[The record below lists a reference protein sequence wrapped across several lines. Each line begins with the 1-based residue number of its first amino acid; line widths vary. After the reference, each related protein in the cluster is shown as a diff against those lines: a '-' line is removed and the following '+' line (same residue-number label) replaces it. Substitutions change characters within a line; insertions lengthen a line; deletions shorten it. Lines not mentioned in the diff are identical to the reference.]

1 MTHAVRT
8 IFTELFDDPTVE
20 LVYDVCHNIAKEE
33 LHEVDG
39 EEKTVLV
46 HRKGA
51 TRAFPEDDR
60 RFRRR
65 TATSGQPV
73 LIPGSMGTSSY
84 VLSGGD
90 RSLELAFG
98 STAHGAGRAMS
109 RTQAKKTYGSGELQ
123 RSLRGQHIY
132 VKGAFAGTLTEEAPG
147 AYKDVDEVIRVS
159 DTLGIRTKVARMR
172 PVANIKG

>member
-1 MTHAVRT
+1 
-8 IFTELFDDPTVE
+8 
-20 LVYDVCHNIAKEE
+20 
-33 LHEVDG
+33 
-39 EEKTVLV
+39 TVLV

-51 TRAFPEDDR
+51 TRAFPAGRPEIPEAYRDV
-60 RFRRR
+60 
-65 TATSGQPV
+65 GQPV

-84 VLSGGD
+84 VLSGSD
-90 RSLELAFG
+90 RSLELTFG

-132 VKGAFAGTLTEEAPG
+132 VKARSRGTLTEEAPG

-159 DTLGIRTKVARMR
+159 DALGIGTKVARMR